1 MPDGSTAVAMQ
12 AYVSSWTKH
21 VVTGIKSSV
30 ETTIDR
36 ISNASGQTDCE
47 QELDDADT
55 PDAAMDGAP
64 GSALDA
70 EQAAA
75 AVNATLTSSC
85 SVRLSICLSA
95 LFFCND

>member
-1 MPDGSTAVAMQ
+1 MQ

-55 PDAAMDGAP
+55 PDAVMDGTP
-64 GSALDA
+64 GDALDV
-70 EQAAA
+70 EQA